1 MNDSTKYRNVH
12 TGKVE
17 SWHRDGAVM
26 VSESGE
32 RWSVHRLDA
41 DPTIGVPA
49 SPGFHECHVIANEE
63 VEA

>member
-1 MNDSTKYRNVH
+1 MSATAKYRNVH

-17 SWHRDGAVM
+17 SWHQDGAVM

-32 RWSVHRLDA
+32 RWSVLHLDA
-41 DPTIGVPA
+41 DPTLGIPA

-63 VEA
+63 AEA